1 MQRLTLLE
9 TARAYVK
16 AGLSLIPVYP
26 AGHASAKSP
35 SLSSWKDYQ
44 TRHPSDAELK
54 QWFATG
60 KQGIGLI
67 SGAIS
72 GNLETLDFDETGLV
86 EPFIQSVQGYDL
98 DLFEKVKAMPLVQT
112 PSGGAHLRYRC
123 ADPIEGNKKL
133 AMSAAKKVRIETRGE
148 AGYAVAPPSPG
159 YILLQGDLTNLPALS
174 PDDRDLLHAIA
185 KLEFDRAPVATY
197 QATAEQPRAP
207 RAEGEGRMP
216 GEDYNERG
224 VGDALALLQRH
235 GWQILRQRGEVYH
248 LRKPNSQSKTPHA
261 TFGHRGA
268 FLYVFSSS
276 AYPFEPE
283 RGYSP
288 FAIYALLECGGDHS
302 EAAKR
307 LAQDGY
313 GDPLSERPNPSIEHA
328 KRLSAI
334 LENDEESDPEEEGDN
349 QLQLIIQISK
359 TPLFAK
365 KSDSQKP
372 ISLAVWQARG
382 RRLKREK
389 RDFDIAWAWA
399 VGEWYN
405 QSVKEL
411 EHREKGEKG
420 REIFGNQLLTVRTYA
435 SMVSSWNRDD
445 MKPEKGMT
453 KNIIEVLAKAP
464 KEVKAKY
471 CHEWESGT
479 KWTAD
484 ALKERMENEDEITFS
499 KREKEEDFA
508 GKALEMLQEVLGH
521 EALTA
526 FGIEI
531 SKKGRTKEILADVVT
546 KLAARI
552 KGYGEQS
559 EEAETP
565 ETVATAPPDPQEQ
578 PSNTEVAIIVDSI
591 GDIKEPAPIET
602 SEPVAALPPPM
613 ESATEPEQESA
624 PADVSPPDPLN
635 EASPA
640 PPMSVAE
647 QWEADLEQG
656 INPFLR
662 GLISAADIPM
672 SDAPATVKEHAPPSR
687 FSPAQIPDDDSPPLG
702 SPPPKASY
710 TYSNGV
716 YTL

>member
-44 TRHPSDAELK
+44 TRRPSDAELK

-60 KQGIGLI
+60 KHGIGLI

-72 GNLETLDFDETGLV
+72 GNLETLDFDEPGLV
-86 EPFIQSVQGYDL
+86 ESFMQSVQGYDL
-98 DLFEKVKAMPLVQT
+98 DLFEKVKGMPLVQT

-133 AMSAAKKVRIETRGE
+133 AMTADKKVRIETRGE
-148 AGYAVAPPSPG
+148 GGYAVAPPSPG
-159 YILLQGDLTNLPALS
+159 YALLQGNLTNLPTLS
-174 PDDRDLLHAIA
+174 PDQRDLLHTLAMI
-185 KLEFDRAPVATY
+185 EFDLSPVATY
-197 QATAEQPRAP
+197 QPPAEQPRAP

-248 LRKPNSQSKTPHA
+248 LRKPNSQSKTSHA

-313 GDPLSERPNPSIEHA
+313 GDPLSERPNPSIEHLQ
-328 KRLSAI
+328 RLSEI
-334 LENDEESDPEEEGDN
+334 LENEDESDPENEAEFFHARKNSYLKNTDFCTKN
-349 QLQLIIQISK
+349 
-359 TPLFAK
+359 
-365 KSDSQKP
+365 DSQKP
-372 ISLAVWQARG
+372 VSLAVWKARG

-389 RDFDIAWAWA
+389 TGFDQAWAWA
-399 VGEWYN
+399 AGEWYI
-405 QSVKEL
+405 QTVEGV
-411 EHREKGEKG
+411 EYGEKERVG
-420 REIFGNQLLTVRTYA
+420 REVFGEELLRVRKYA
-435 SMVSSWNRDD
+435 SMVSGWKRDSLQ
-445 MKPEKGMT
+445 PEQGMT
-453 KNIIEVLAKAP
+453 RNITERLASAP
-464 KEVKAKY
+464 KGVKEKY
-471 CHEWESGT
+471 CQEWRSGT

-484 ALKERMENEDEITFS
+484 DLKKRMEEEDGITFP
-499 KREKEEDFA
+499 KREREEDFA
-508 GKALEMLQEVLGH
+508 GKTLEMLQEVLGH
-521 EALTA
+521 ETLTA
-526 FGIEI
+526 FGMEI
-531 SKKGRTKEILADVVT
+531 SKSGKTKEILADVVT

-552 KGYGEQS
+552 NGYGEQT
-559 EEAETP
+559 EEADPVATAPPELQEQPSTREESNYVDSICNLEEPAPVETP
-565 ETVATAPPDPQEQ
+565 ETVAVAPP
-578 PSNTEVAIIVDSI
+578 S
-591 GDIKEPAPIET
+591 
-602 SEPVAALPPPM
+602 PM

-662 GLISAADIPM
+662 VLISAADIPM
-672 SDAPATVKEHAPPSR
+672 SDAPATVKEHAPPARS
-687 FSPAQIPDDDSPPLG
+687 SPVQMRDDDLPPSA

-710 TYSNGV
+710 TYSDGV